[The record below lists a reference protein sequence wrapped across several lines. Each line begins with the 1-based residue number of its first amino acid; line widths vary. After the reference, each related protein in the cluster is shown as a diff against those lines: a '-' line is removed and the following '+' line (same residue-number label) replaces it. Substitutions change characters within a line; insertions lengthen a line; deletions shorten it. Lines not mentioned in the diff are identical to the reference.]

1 MKRWTKILLLAVF
14 SAVLFGSVFYLSACS
29 DKTSADASEVIA
41 AIDELPSVEEIS
53 LTDRRAVQDARSDY
67 NALKNAD
74 KEQVTNLDKLAALE
88 EQIKTLL
95 AIDGLTISLES
106 EAAMLVSETYTP
118 ELTGYAYNNIETT
131 VVYAIKDAGETG
143 AVLSN
148 GTITA
153 TGSGVFTLGAT
164 VTYKNCNITK
174 TFEDDIEV
182 GVAVTGTVS
191 YAAELNAGNDYT
203 GVTVT
208 IGNYTVDVESDGS
221 FTSVARY
228 GEVEVSVES
237 DLYVAEAKKVTV
249 SDGDTDLGNFEL
261 SMYKVENAT
270 GMGFL
275 GYDFENNT
283 YRTSVRG
290 QFNAVFSGL
299 KVPAGEEFMFSI
311 EIAETD
317 GESGQR
323 YGASFNGIGLLLFT
337 ADNYS
342 RFQYF
347 NPVTGYT
354 DADNAHTA
362 SLDPDGGTFVTNPR
376 PMKLIYYR
384 VKDGDVFRWFT
395 AIELDGKF
403 YIAEVDTA
411 GSGAKLG
418 GKATMAT
425 LDAEEIS
432 IGVGGP
438 DKDDGQT
445 VSWKNPTLVV
455 GSEAVAA
462 LRYNASV
469 NLVKDDGDT
478 ESTAVVSKPNFVYGD
493 EVTLTITPKAAADGV
508 VYGITEAKMNGQD
521 ILAELHNDQA
531 GNYTYTINSKAE
543 YPDNKITFDIK
554 IEALASNPKP
564 VINGPAKASFTADGK
579 AHSVKFN
586 ITGFG
591 QVEVT
596 AASNDGAADYVS
608 WNSESGSLDIAEG
621 LPKGTYSVTI
631 TADNGSTD
639 GNATH
644 TLAIYVD
651 TPYMDDSL
659 EADELGVFDT
669 EEYLQNAANDKSWND
684 FPVTAELVDDAK
696 ANDGKAL
703 KVASASE
710 GVNNYVILYFARQ
723 DVLRSQVKSV
733 SVRLR
738 GEGLNASG
746 NAIWI
751 RCGEN
756 PQQTYPAATFAGG
769 EYVTITI
776 DNIAVLNAMANS
788 EGYMTKMF
796 IHFAGPAEGTATIYV
811 DEITFAGG
819 LYTDDSL
826 EGTNDL
832 IDFNADS
839 YANVVNAGHWNSNI
853 FAVSSEIYDDSANGN
868 DSVLKVSQT
877 VKNHG
882 FVQIYF
888 AQSGVLRKDV
898 ASVQI
903 TLRGV
908 NLTGLNARTTEAGSI
923 GCDIKNV
930 GEYVTI
936 TVSDTAALD
945 SMASNGVMTALG
957 LHFMSNGTNAE
968 LYISE
973 ISYTPVSA
981 AE

>member
-106 EAAMLVSETYTP
+106 ESAMLVSETYTP
-118 ELTGYAYNNIETT
+118 EITGYAYNDIETT
-131 VVYAIKDAGETG
+131 VVFEIKDAGETG

-174 TFEDDIEV
+174 TFEGDVEV
-182 GVAVTGTVS
+182 GVTVTGTVS
-191 YAAELNAGNDYT
+191 YAAGLNAGDDYT

-208 IGNYTVDVESDGS
+208 IGSYTVDVDSDGS
-221 FTSVARY
+221 FSSVARY

-237 DLYVAEAKKVTV
+237 DLYVAESKTVTV
-249 SDGDTDLGNFEL
+249 SEGNTDLGNFEL
-261 SMYKVENAT
+261 AMYKVENAA
-270 GMGFL
+270 GRGFL

-283 YRTSVRG
+283 YRTSIRG

-311 EIAETD
+311 EIAETN

-323 YGASFNGIGLLLFT
+323 YGATFNGIGLLLFT

-347 NPVTGYT
+347 NPVTSYT
-354 DADNAHTA
+354 DADNAHTD
-362 SLDPDGGTFVTNPR
+362 SLDPSGGTFVTSPR

-384 VKDGDVFRWFT
+384 VKDGDTFRWFT
-395 AIELDGKF
+395 AIEVDGNF

-438 DKDDGQT
+438 DLDDGQT
-445 VSWKNPTLVV
+445 TSWKNPTLVI
-455 GSEAVAA
+455 GKDAVADLTYSA
-462 LRYNASV
+462 LV

-478 ESTAVVSKPNFVYGD
+478 ESTAVVSKPDFVYGD

-521 ILAELHNDQA
+521 ILTELHNDQA

-564 VINGPAKASFTADGK
+564 VINGPAKAAFTADGK

-608 WNSESGSLDIAEG
+608 WNSANGSLDIAEG

-639 GNATH
+639 GVATH

-703 KVASASE
+703 KVTSVKEA
-710 GVNNYVILYFARQ
+710 NNYVIVYFARQ

-738 GEGLNASG
+738 GENLNPAG
-746 NAIWI
+746 QNAIWI
-751 RCGEN
+751 RYGEN
-756 PQQTYPAATFAGG
+756 PQQVYPAATFVSG

-776 DNIAVLNAMANS
+776 DNLAVLNAMATD
-788 EGYMTKMF
+788 GYMTKMF
-796 IHFAGPAEGTATIYV
+796 IHFAGPNKTGTPAIYV

-839 YANVVNAGHWNSNI
+839 LANVVNAGHWNSNI

-868 DSVLKVSQT
+868 DSVLKVTQT
-877 VKNHG
+877 VKEHG

-888 AQSGVLRKDV
+888 SQSGVLRENV

-908 NLTGLNARTTEAGSI
+908 NVTGVNVRTTEAN
-923 GCDIKNV
+923 NV
-930 GEYVTI
+930 KYTEANDAEGYVTI
-936 TVSDTAALD
+936 TVEDAAALNN
-945 SMASNGVMTALG
+945 MASNGVMTALG
-957 LHFMSNGTNAE
+957 LHFTGTDAE
-968 LYISE
+968 LYISD
-973 ISYTPVSA
+973 ISFTPVSA